1 MRVEL
6 RIGRLVADDLGGL
19 SKDDFV
25 AAVTRELRGVLARE
39 LAGPRP
45 AGRTR
50 SVPRVLATVT
60 LPAAGGARGARGAS
74 GAGAAPAAGATG
86 TPAGRAVG
94 AALGVAVTSERVFP
108 RSRRGRR

>member
-60 LPAAGGARGARGAS
+60 LPAAGGARGAS
-74 GAGAAPAAGATG
+74 GAGAAPAAGA
-86 TPAGRAVG
+86 AGRAVG

>member
-45 AGRTR
+45 TGRTR

-60 LPAAGGARGARGAS
+60 LPAAGGARRAG
-74 GAGAAPAAGATG
+74 GAGAAPAAGA
-86 TPAGRAVG
+86 AGRAVG
-94 AALGVAVTSERVFP
+94 AALGAAVASERVFP
-108 RSRRGRR
+108 RARRGRR

>member
-60 LPAAGGARGARGAS
+60 PPAAGGARGAS
-74 GAGAAPAAGATG
+74 GAGAAPAAGA
-86 TPAGRAVG
+86 AGRAVG